1 MDLDHIAD
9 TQDEQV
15 DFTNLYDD
23 NPNFKAMWNSPE
35 FQQAMD
41 NLAEKWWD
49 YNGLELQNSPNGD

>member
-1 MDLDHIAD
+1 
-9 TQDEQV
+9 
-15 DFTNLYDD
+15 
-23 NPNFKAMWNSPE
+23 MWNSPE